1 MKKSIN
7 AWSVDNS
14 TDFKEMFVQLE
25 CAGFDAVELNLDAAG
40 RSAHSLTL
48 ETTDE
53 ELIHIR
59 HEAESVGIEIAG
71 VSSSLYG
78 IKLGNPETHDEAEK
92 IIMHHIHCAK
102 LLGVDSILV
111 VPGAN
116 IAAGHD
122 ILTAHNTAF
131 AFLNKLKPKIEEEGV
146 YVCLENVWNGFFTS
160 PFDMA
165 SFIDRLDSPFIKA
178 YYDVGNTIAF
188 SDTVSWIR
196 ILGNRI
202 KRVHIKGFKR
212 NRAFNN
218 GGVWVDIPDADVDWK
233 IVVDALKEAGYDGY
247 LTAEVSPVK
256 AYDNMQDFYRD
267 VAIQESEILNLR
279 KD

>member
-7 AWSVDNS
+7 AWSVDSN
-14 TDFKEMFVQLE
+14 TGFKEMFFQLKR
-25 CAGFDAVELNLDAAG
+25 AGFDAVELNLDSAE
-40 RSAHSLTL
+40 RSVHSLTL
-48 ETTDE
+48 KTTDE
-53 ELIHIR
+53 ELINIR
-59 HEAESVGIEIAG
+59 HDAESAGIEIAS

-78 IKLGNPETHDEAEK
+78 IKLGNPEMHDDAEK
-92 IIMHHIHCAK
+92 ILLHHIHCAK
-102 LLGVDSILV
+102 ILGVDSILV

-122 ILTAHNTAF
+122 ILTAYNTVF
-131 AFLNKLKPKIEEEGV
+131 EFLNRLKSKIEEEGI

-178 YYDVGNTIAF
+178 YYDVGNTVAF
-188 SDTVSWIR
+188 SDTVSWIK
-196 ILGNRI
+196 ILGQRI

-212 NRAFNN
+212 NRALNS
-218 GGVWVDIPDADVDWK
+218 GGLWVDITDADIDWYRV
-233 IVVDALKEAGYDGY
+233 IEALKDAKYDAY

-256 AYDNMQDFYRD
+256 SYENMEDFYKD
-267 VAIQESEILNLR
+267 VAMQESEILNLR

>member
-7 AWSVDNS
+7 AWSVDSS
-14 TDFKEMFVQLE
+14 TDFKEMFVQLK

-53 ELIHIR
+53 ELINIR
-59 HEAESVGIEIAG
+59 HDAENAGIEIAS

-78 IKLGNPETHDEAEK
+78 IKLGNPEMHDEAEK
-92 IIMHHIHCAK
+92 IILHHIHCAK
-102 LLGVDSILV
+102 LLGVDSVLV

-122 ILTAHNTAF
+122 IYAAHNTAF

-146 YVCLENVWNGFFTS
+146 YICLENVWNGFFTS

-165 SFIDRLDSPFIKA
+165 NFIDRLDSPFIKA

-188 SDTVSWIR
+188 SDTVSWIK

-212 NRAFNN
+212 NSAFNN
-218 GGVWVDIPDADVDWK
+218 GGMWVDIPDADVDWK
-233 IVVDALKEAGYDGY
+233 CVIEALKEAEYNDY

-256 AYDNMQDFYRD
+256 SYESMQDFYTD
-267 VAIQESEILNLR
+267 VAMQEAEILNL
-279 KD
+279 